1 MPRPTIYYIRHG
13 ETEWNALGRLQ
24 GTQDIP
30 LNALGRVQAV
40 QAGNILSQLVAR
52 NGHDAMRLPYV
63 ASPLSRARATME
75 LVRETLQLP
84 VEDYAL
90 DARLREIGYGK
101 WEGATLPEMQAADPV
116 FYAKR
121 LTEKWTLA
129 PEGGETYADVERRVR
144 DWYDQLTGDIVAV
157 AHGGTAR
164 ALMVGF
170 SEVEAAG
177 ECVAR
182 IIGAGIIPGGMEMMD
197 KPAIHA
203 AEAFV
208 HAGYPLDVE
217 ALLIIEL
224 DGPGVEVDELI
235 GRVEAIA
242 NGCGSTT
249 CRISTSEAER
259 NLFWAGRKAAFPAV
273 GRISPD
279 YLCMDGTIPRGA
291 LPKALARIRELSEKY
306 QLGCANVFHAGDGNL
321 HPLILYDANKPGE
334 MERAEAFGADIL
346 RCCVELGGV
355 LTGEHGVGIEKRDLM
370 PDMFT
375 EIDLNQQQR
384 VKCAFDSQGLL
395 NPGKVFP
402 TLHRCA
408 ELGRMHV
415 HGGRLAFPDLPR
427 F

>member
-1 MPRPTIYYIRHG
+1 MPRPTIYYIHHG

-164 ALMVGF
+164 ALMVALGF
-170 SEVEAAG
+170 ETPN
-177 ECVAR
+177 R
-182 IIGAGIIPGGMEMMD
+182 
-197 KPAIHA
+197 
-203 AEAFV
+203 
-208 HAGYPLDVE
+208 
-217 ALLIIEL
+217 
-224 DGPGVEVDELI
+224 
-235 GRVEAIA
+235 
-242 NGCGSTT
+242 
-249 CRISTSEAER
+249 
-259 NLFWAGRKAAFPAV
+259 AV
-273 GRISPD
+273 
-279 YLCMDGTIPRGA
+279 
-291 LPKALARIRELSEKY
+291 
-306 QLGCANVFHAGDGNL
+306 
-321 HPLILYDANKPGE
+321 
-334 MERAEAFGADIL
+334 
-346 RCCVELGGV
+346 
-355 LTGEHGVGIEKRDLM
+355 
-370 PDMFT
+370 
-375 EIDLNQQQR
+375 
-384 VKCAFDSQGLL
+384 
-395 NPGKVFP
+395 
-402 TLHRCA
+402 
-408 ELGRMHV
+408 
-415 HGGRLAFPDLPR
+415 DLPIQQGAVYV
-427 F
+427 FGEDGFEKFS